1 MRCKNWPKRCFNALA
16 STQRCSQEGCANFS
30 QKRGVCVSHGAKIFR
45 RSHEGCAN
53 GAIKGGVCATHGAK
67 LTKKGGLCRT
77 HGAESLTTSP
87 GEVKRPPQPTAG
99 FEATTA
105 GVIARRGGEID
116 VCNMQANTSSAA
128 ARQSPSPRPSAT
140 APDSS
145 DDEEL
150 GDWIYKNWHR
160 LKRLERKPQARGTLG
175 S

>member
-1 MRCKNWPKRCFNALA
+1 MRCKNWPKFNALA